1 MTTTRDSPS
10 GLRGLTS
17 TVPGYVEQAADGRI
31 KAGADAAFGPE
42 PARRG
47 GLRLALLEPDRPHNL
62 GAALRLGA
70 CLGVAV
76 DVVEP
81 CGFPL
86 DDRRIREAGLDY
98 VGRAAWRRHPGLD
111 EFLASLAGRRG
122 QRRLVLL
129 STRAEL
135 PYHRAAYR
143 AGDVLMVGREGAGA
157 PEALHRRAD
166 LRVRVPMRP
175 GLRSLNVALAAAV
188 VLGEA
193 LRQTGG
199 LDDHDE
205 PAEAAEGR

>member
-1 MTTTRDSPS
+1 MTTMRGSPS
-10 GLRGLTS
+10 RRRGLTS
-17 TVPGYVEQAADGRI
+17 KHVGSAEQAADGRI
-31 KAGADAAFGPE
+31 NAGADATFAAGPT
-42 PARRG
+42 
-47 GLRLALLEPDRPHNL
+47 GLGLALLEPDRPHNL

-98 VGRAAWRRHPGLD
+98 VGRAAWRRHPCLD
-111 EFLASLAGRRG
+111 EFLASLAGPGG

-135 PYHRAAYR
+135 PYHRVAYR

-199 LDDHDE
+199 LDDDE
-205 PAEAAEGR
+205 EEGPAEAAEGR

>member
-1 MTTTRDSPS
+1 MTTMRIPPAGRNAAPFTAA
-10 GLRGLTS
+10 
-17 TVPGYVEQAADGRI
+17 GYAKQAADSRI
-31 KAGADAAFGPE
+31 KAGTDATFRPE
-42 PARRG
+42 PAAG
-47 GLRLALLEPDRPHNL
+47 AAGLGLALLEPDRPHNL
-62 GAALRLGA
+62 GSALRLAA

-98 VGRAAWRRHPGLD
+98 VGRAAWRRHASLD
-111 EFLASLAGRRG
+111 GFLAALAAVRG

-135 PYHRAAYR
+135 PYHRVEYR

-199 LDDHDE
+199 LDEGPAE
-205 PAEAAEGR
+205 PAEGR

>member
-1 MTTTRDSPS
+1 MTTMRGSPS
-10 GLRGLTS
+10 RRRGLTS
-17 TVPGYVEQAADGRI
+17 KHVGFAEQAADGRI
-31 KAGADAAFGPE
+31 NAGTDATFASGP
-42 PARRG
+42 A
-47 GLRLALLEPDRPHNL
+47 GLGLALLEPDRPHNL

-111 EFLASLAGRRG
+111 EFLASLAGPRG

-199 LDDHDE
+199 LDDDE
-205 PAEAAEGR
+205 GPGEAAEGR